1 MPNAKA
7 KIESLFET
15 TGRHLYRNRIKVLLL
30 VFVIIGLF
38 VYWLPSITI
47 DTSSES
53 LLHKDDPSI
62 LEYNRFR
69 DQFGRSELII
79 IAIQAPNIF
88 EADFFTRLKSFHQDL
103 EAEIP
108 YLREVHSLINARDT
122 RGQEDQLIV
131 EDLFEDWP
139 RKIAGL
145 DDLKHRV
152 LKNPFYLN
160 HLISEDGRVTAVV
173 IETEA
178 FVEASVSEED
188 VLDVFGEDEIEAAQA
203 SEPSHYFSGKENRE
217 VVDAVKRVVARYLAK
232 DFDLTASGGPIVV
245 DAFNRATMKDIQK
258 CIVISLVAVAF
269 FLAITFW
276 RLSGVILPMLV
287 IVSSL
292 VSTLGLMAWM
302 NVPIKITTTVIPAF
316 LLAVG
321 VCDSVHV
328 LAIFYRRFEHGSSKE
343 NAIAYAMGHSGLAI
357 VMTSLTTVGAVLSF
371 TLADLAAIA
380 EIGYF
385 AAAGVVLA
393 LVYTILMLPP
403 LLALTPLRPSKAITR
418 KSAVMDEILRG
429 VARFSAAHRFKI
441 VIVSLVIFTIF
452 FPAIFTLK
460 FSHNVVRYFPDSMP
474 YQHDLNYI
482 DQHLKGTITLELVL
496 DTGRENGLH
505 DPRLLNQ
512 IEMFCRQ
519 TEQIQR
525 QDISVGKVYSI
536 TDILKEIH
544 QALNENSVAF
554 YRIPRDRELIA
565 QEFLLFENSG
575 ADDLERIVDSQFSKT
590 RITIKT
596 PWVDAVVSKE
606 FSEEVYRKLQILFQG
621 TATIQCTGLMSLM
634 VRAIVA
640 AIYSMA
646 KSYVIA
652 FVVITLLMILLI
664 GDWKIGLL
672 SMIPNLLPIIITMGC
687 MGLAKIPLD
696 INSLMIGSIALGIV
710 VDDTVHFMYNFQRYY
725 LKTADPYL
733 AIEKTLLGTGRA
745 LLITSLVL
753 CTGFFIL
760 LSASL
765 NNFVIFGFFTGV
777 TILIALLADFILV
790 PALMLLIKHKRQAL
804 TGSAQKPKI
813 LR

>member
-1 MPNAKA
+1 MANAKA
-7 KIESLFET
+7 KIESLFEA

-30 VFVIIGLF
+30 VFLIIGLF

-69 DQFGRSELII
+69 EQFGRSEMII
-79 IAIQAPNIF
+79 IAVQAPNVF
-88 EADFFTRLKSFHQDL
+88 EADFLTKLKSFHHDL
-103 EAEIP
+103 EEEIP
-108 YLREVHSLINARDT
+108 YLREVHSLINARNT
-122 RGQEDQLIV
+122 RGEEDQLIV
-131 EDLFEDWP
+131 EDLFENWSE
-139 RKIAGL
+139 KITGL
-145 DDLKHRV
+145 DELKHRV
-152 LKNPFYLN
+152 LNNPFYLN
-160 HLISEDGRVTAVV
+160 HLISEDGHITALV

-178 FVEASVSEED
+178 LVAAPVSEED
-188 VLDVFGEDEIEAAQA
+188 ILEDFTENEIDAPPT
-203 SEPSHYFSGKENRE
+203 SVTSHYFSEKENRE
-217 VVDAVKRVVARYLAK
+217 VVDAVKRVVRRYHAK
-232 DFDLTASGGPIVV
+232 NFVLTASGGPIVV

-258 CIVISLVAVAF
+258 CIVMSLVAVAF
-269 FLAITFW
+269 FLAMLFW

-302 NVPIKITTTVIPAF
+302 SVPIKITTTVIPAF

-321 VCDSVHV
+321 VCDAVHV
-328 LAIFYRRFEHGSSKE
+328 LAIFYRRFERGSSKE
-343 NAIAYAMGHSGLAI
+343 DAIAYALGHSGLAI

-371 TLADLAAIA
+371 ALADLAAIA

-385 AAAGVVLA
+385 AAAGVILA
-393 LVYTILMLPP
+393 LVYTILMLPA
-403 LLALTPLRPSKAITR
+403 LLALTPLRPSKAIGR
-418 KSAVMDEILRG
+418 RSAVVDDILQG

-441 VIVSLVIFTIF
+441 VVVSLVIFVIF
-452 FPAIFTLK
+452 FPALFTLK

-474 YQHDLNYI
+474 YRHELNYI
-482 DQHLKGTITLELVL
+482 DQHLKGSIPLELVL
-496 DTGRENGLH
+496 DTGRENGVY
-505 DPRLLNQ
+505 DPWLLNR
-512 IEMFCRQ
+512 IEVFCRQ

-544 QALNENSVAF
+544 QALNENRVAF
-554 YRIPRDRELIA
+554 YRIPHDRQLIA

-596 PWVDAVVSKE
+596 PWVDAVVCKK
-606 FSEEVYRKLQILFQG
+606 FIEEINQKLQTLFQG
-621 TATIQCTGLMSLM
+621 NATIQSTGLMSLL
-634 VRAIVA
+634 VKAIVA

-646 KSYVIA
+646 KSYAIA

-672 SMIPNLLPIIITMGC
+672 SMAPNLLPIIITMGC
-687 MGLAKIPLD
+687 MGFAKIPLD

-725 LKTADPYL
+725 HKTADPYF

-765 NNFVIFGFFTGV
+765 KNFVIFGFFTGV

-790 PALMLLIKHKRQAL
+790 PALMLLIKRKRQAITGL
-804 TGSAQKPKI
+804 TQNSKI

>member
-1 MPNAKA
+1 MANAKA
-7 KIESLFET
+7 KIEALFET
-15 TGRHLYRNRIKVLLL
+15 TGRHLYRNRIKVLLPVIL
-30 VFVIIGLF
+30 IIGLF
-38 VYWLPSITI
+38 IYRLPSITI

-53 LLHKDDPSI
+53 LLHKDEPSI

-69 DQFGRSELII
+69 EQFGRSELII
-79 IAIQAPNIF
+79 IAVQAPHVF
-88 EADFFTRLKSFHQDL
+88 EADFLGRLKSFHRDL
-103 EAEIP
+103 EEEIP
-108 YLREVHSLINARDT
+108 YLRKIHSLINARDT
-122 RGQEDQLIV
+122 RGEADQLIV

-139 RKIAGL
+139 EKIAGL
-145 DDLKHRV
+145 DDLKNRV
-152 LKNPFYLN
+152 LNNPFYAN
-160 HLISEDGRVTAVV
+160 HLISEDGRIAAVL

-178 FVEASVSEED
+178 LVAASVSEED
-188 VLDVFGEDEIEAAQA
+188 ILADFAEDEMEAPPTSAT
-203 SEPSHYFSGKENRE
+203 SHYFSEKENRK
-217 VVDAVKRVVARYLAK
+217 VVDAVKRIVKRYHAK
-232 DFDLTASGGPIVV
+232 DFALTASGGPIVV

-258 CIVISLVAVAF
+258 CIVMSLVAVAF

-276 RLSGVILPMLV
+276 RLSGVFLPMLV

-292 VSTLGLMAWM
+292 VSILGLMAWL

-316 LLAVG
+316 LLA
-321 VCDSVHV
+321 
-328 LAIFYRRFEHGSSKE
+328 
-343 NAIAYAMGHSGLAI
+343 
-357 VMTSLTTVGAVLSF
+357 
-371 TLADLAAIA
+371 
-380 EIGYF
+380 
-385 AAAGVVLA
+385 
-393 LVYTILMLPP
+393 
-403 LLALTPLRPSKAITR
+403 LTPLRPSRAIAR
-418 KSAVMDEILRG
+418 KSAVMDDILRA
-429 VARFSAAHRFKI
+429 VARFSAAHPIKI
-441 VIVSLVIFTIF
+441 MVVSMIILAVF

-460 FSHNVVRYFPDSMP
+460 FSHNVVRYFPDSLP
-474 YQHDLNYI
+474 YRHELNYI

-496 DTGRENGLH
+496 DTGRENGVH
-505 DPRLLNQ
+505 DPWILNR
-512 IEMFCRQ
+512 IEMFCRK

-544 QALNENSVAF
+544 QALNENKVAF
-554 YRIPRDRELIA
+554 YRIPNTRELIA

-590 RITIKT
+590 RITIKR
-596 PWVDAVVSKE
+596 PWVDAVVCKE
-606 FSEEVYRKLQILFQG
+606 FVEEINRKMQTVFQG
-621 TATIQCTGLMSLM
+621 NATIQSTGMMSLL

-640 AIYSMA
+640 AIYSTA

-672 SMIPNLLPIIITMGC
+672 SMVPNLLPIIITMGC

-725 LKTADPYL
+725 HKTADPYV

-777 TILIALLADFILV
+777 TILIALLADFVLV
-790 PALMLLIKHKRQAL
+790 PALMLLIERKRQAL
-804 TGSAQKPKI
+804 TG
-813 LR
+813 LV

>member
-1 MPNAKA
+1 MPDAKA

-15 TGRHLYRNRIKVLLL
+15 TGRRLYRNRIKVLLL

-38 VYWLPSITI
+38 IYRLPSITI

-69 DQFGRSELII
+69 EQFGRSEMII
-79 IAIQAPNIF
+79 IAVQAPNVF
-88 EADFFTRLKSFHQDL
+88 EADFLSRLKSFHHDL
-103 EAEIP
+103 EEEIP

-122 RGQEDQLIV
+122 RGEEDQLIV
-131 EDLFEDWP
+131 EDLFEDWSE
-139 RKIAGL
+139 KIAGL

-152 LKNPFYLN
+152 LNNPFYLN
-160 HLISEDGRVTAVV
+160 HLISEDGRISAVV

-178 FVEASVSEED
+178 LVAAPVSEED
-188 VLDVFGEDEIEAAQA
+188 ILDDFAEDEIEA
-203 SEPSHYFSGKENRE
+203 PSTSFTPHYFSEKENRE
-217 VVDAVKRVVARYLAK
+217 VVDAVKRVVKRYHAK
-232 DFDLTASGGPIVV
+232 DFALTASGGPIVV

-258 CIVISLVAVAF
+258 CIVMSLVAVAF
-269 FLAITFW
+269 FLAIIFW

-321 VCDSVHV
+321 VCDAVHV
-328 LAIFYRRFEHGSSKE
+328 LAIFYRRFEHGSTKE
-343 NAIAYAMGHSGLAI
+343 DAIAHALGHSGLAI

-371 TLADLAAIA
+371 VLADLAAIA

-385 AAAGVVLA
+385 AAAGVMLA
-393 LVYTILMLPP
+393 LVYTILMFPA
-403 LLALTPLRPSKAITR
+403 LLALTPLRPSTAIAR
-418 KSAVMDEILRG
+418 RSAVMDDILRG
-429 VARFSAAHRFKI
+429 VARFSAAHPITI
-441 VIVSLVIFTIF
+441 VVVSLVIFAIF

-474 YQHDLNYI
+474 YRHELNYI

-496 DTGRENGLH
+496 DTGRENGVH
-505 DPRLLNQ
+505 DPWILNR

-554 YRIPRDRELIA
+554 YRIPRDRQLIA

-596 PWVDAVVSKE
+596 PWVDAVVCKE
-606 FSEEVYRKLQILFQG
+606 FSEEINRKLQTLFQEN
-621 TATIQCTGLMSLM
+621 AAVQSTGLMSLL

-652 FVVITLLMILLI
+652 FAVITLLMILLI

-672 SMIPNLLPIIITMGC
+672 SMVPNLLPIIIAMGC

-725 LKTADPYL
+725 HKSADPYA

-790 PALMLLIKHKRQAL
+790 PALMLLIKRKRQTL
-804 TGSAQKPKI
+804 TGLAQNSKI

>member
-30 VFVIIGLF
+30 VFLIIGLF
-38 VYWLPSITI
+38 IYWLPSITI

-62 LEYNRFR
+62 LEYNHFR
-69 DQFGRSELII
+69 DQFGRSEMII
-79 IAIQAPNIF
+79 IAVQAPNVF
-88 EADFFTRLKSFHQDL
+88 EADFFAKLKSFHHDL
-103 EAEIP
+103 EEEIP

-122 RGQEDQLIV
+122 RGEEDQLIV
-131 EDLFEDWP
+131 EDLFEDWSE
-139 RKIAGL
+139 KIAGL
-145 DDLKHRV
+145 DHLKHRV
-152 LKNPFYLN
+152 LNNPFYAN
-160 HLISEDGRVTAVV
+160 HLISEDGRITAVV

-178 FVEASVSEED
+178 LVAAPVSEED
-188 VLDVFGEDEIEAAQA
+188 ILDDFAEDEMDGPPT
-203 SEPSHYFSGKENRE
+203 SVRSHYFSEKENRE
-217 VVDAVKRVVARYLAK
+217 VVDVVKRVVKRYQSK
-232 DFDLTASGGPIVV
+232 DFALTASGGPIVV

-258 CIVISLVAVAF
+258 CIVMSLVAVAF

-276 RLSGVILPMLV
+276 RLSGVFLPMLV

-328 LAIFYRRFEHGSSKE
+328 LAIFYRRFENGSSKE
-343 NAIAYAMGHSGLAI
+343 DAIAYALGHSGLAI
-357 VMTSLTTVGAVLSF
+357 VMTSVTTVGAVLSF
-371 TLADLAAIA
+371 ALADLAAIA

-385 AAAGVVLA
+385 AAAGVMLA
-393 LVYTILMLPP
+393 LVYTILMLPA
-403 LLALTPLRPSKAITR
+403 LLAFTPLRPSRVMAR
-418 KSAVMDEILRG
+418 RSAVMDDILRG
-429 VARFSAAHRFKI
+429 VARFSTAHPAKI
-441 VIVSLVIFTIF
+441 VVVSLIIFAVF
-452 FPAIFTLK
+452 LPAIFLLK

-474 YQHDLNYI
+474 YRHELNYI

-496 DTGRENGLH
+496 DTNRENGVH
-505 DPRLLNQ
+505 DPWILNR

-519 TEQIQR
+519 AEQIQR
-525 QDISVGKVYSI
+525 PDISVGKVYSI

-544 QALNENSVAF
+544 QALNQNEVAF
-554 YRIPRDRELIA
+554 YRIPHDRQLIA

-596 PWVDAVVSKE
+596 PWVDAVVCKE
-606 FSEEVYRKLQILFQG
+606 FVEEINRKLQTVFQG
-621 TATIQCTGLMSLM
+621 NATIQSTGLMSLL

-652 FVVITLLMILLI
+652 FAVITLLMILLI

-672 SMIPNLLPIIITMGC
+672 SMVPNLLPIIITMGC

-725 LKTADPYL
+725 HKTADPCA

-777 TILIALLADFILV
+777 TILIALLADFVLV
-790 PALMLLIKHKRQAL
+790 PALMLLIKRKRQTL
-804 TGSAQKPKI
+804 TGPV
-813 LR
+813 

>member
-15 TGRHLYRNRIKVLLL
+15 TGRHLYRNRIKILFF
-30 VFVIIGLF
+30 VFLIIGLF
-38 VYWLPSITI
+38 IYWLPSITI

-62 LEYNRFR
+62 LEYNHFR
-69 DQFGRSELII
+69 DQFGRSEMII
-79 IAIQAPNIF
+79 IAVQAPNVF
-88 EADFFTRLKSFHQDL
+88 EADFFAKLKSFHHDL
-103 EAEIP
+103 EEEIP

-122 RGQEDQLIV
+122 RGEEDQLIV
-131 EDLFEDWP
+131 EDLFEDWSE
-139 RKIAGL
+139 KIAGL
-145 DDLKHRV
+145 DDLKYRV

-160 HLISEDGRVTAVV
+160 HLISEDGRVTAMV

-178 FVEASVSEED
+178 FVAVPVSEED
-188 VLDVFGEDEIEAAQA
+188 VLDDFAEDEIEAPPT
-203 SEPSHYFSGKENRE
+203 SVKSHYFSGKENRE
-217 VVDAVKRVVARYLAK
+217 VVDAVKRVVKRYHAK
-232 DFDLTASGGPIVV
+232 DFALTASGGPIVV
-245 DAFNRATMKDIQK
+245 DAFNRATMKDIQI
-258 CIVISLVAVAF
+258 CIVMSMVAVAF
-269 FLAITFW
+269 FLAIIFR

-321 VCDSVHV
+321 VCDAVHV

-343 NAIAYAMGHSGLAI
+343 DAIAYALGHSGLPI

-371 TLADLAAIA
+371 ALADLAAIA

-385 AAAGVVLA
+385 AAAGVMLA
-393 LVYTILMLPP
+393 LVYTILMLPA
-403 LLALTPLRPSKAITR
+403 LLALTPLRPSKAIAR
-418 KSAVMDEILRG
+418 RSAVMDDILRG
-429 VARFSAAHRFKI
+429 VARFSAAHPITI
-441 VIVSLVIFTIF
+441 VVVSLVIFAIF

-474 YQHDLNYI
+474 YRHELNYI

-505 DPRLLNQ
+505 DPRILNQ

-519 TEQIQR
+519 TEQIRR

-544 QALNENSVAF
+544 QALNENRFAF

-596 PWVDAVVSKE
+596 PWVDAVVSKK
-606 FSEEVYRKLQILFQG
+606 FSEETNRKMQTLFQG
-621 TATIQCTGLMSLM
+621 TATIQSTGLMSLM

-672 SMIPNLLPIIITMGC
+672 SMVPNLLPIIITMGC
-687 MGLAKIPLD
+687 MGFAKIPLD

-725 LKTADPYL
+725 HKSADPYA

-790 PALMLLIKHKRQAL
+790 PALMLLIKRKRQTLAGL
-804 TGSAQKPKI
+804 A
-813 LR
+813 

>member
-1 MPNAKA
+1 MANAKA

-15 TGRHLYRNRIKVLLL
+15 TGRRLYQNRIKVLILA
-30 VFVIIGLF
+30 FVIIGLF
-38 VYWLPSITI
+38 TYRLPSITI

-69 DQFGRSELII
+69 EQFGRSEMII
-79 IAIQAPNIF
+79 IAAQAPNVF
-88 EADFFTRLKSFHQDL
+88 EADFLSKLKSFHHDL
-103 EAEIP
+103 EEEIP

-122 RGQEDQLIV
+122 RGEEDQLIV
-131 EDLFEDWP
+131 EDLFEDWSE
-139 RKIAGL
+139 KITGL
-145 DDLKHRV
+145 DDLKRRV
-152 LKNPFYLN
+152 LNNPFYLN

-178 FVEASVSEED
+178 LLAGPVSED
-188 VLDVFGEDEIEAAQA
+188 DILDDFAEDEIETPPT
-203 SEPSHYFSGKENRE
+203 SRTSHYFSEKENRE
-217 VVDAVKRVVARYLAK
+217 VVDVVKRVVKRYQSK
-232 DFDLTASGGPIVV
+232 DFALTASGGPIVV

-258 CIVISLVAVAF
+258 CIVMSLVAVAF
-269 FLAITFW
+269 FLAILFW

-321 VCDSVHV
+321 VCDAVHV

-343 NAIAYAMGHSGLAI
+343 DAIAYALGHSGLAI

-371 TLADLAAIA
+371 ALADLAAIA

-385 AAAGVVLA
+385 AAAGVMLA
-393 LVYTILMLPP
+393 LVYTILMLPA
-403 LLALTPLRPSKAITR
+403 LLALTPLRSSVAIAR
-418 KSAVMDEILRG
+418 RSALVDDVLRG
-429 VARFSAAHRFKI
+429 VARFSKAHRFKI
-441 VIVSLVIFTIF
+441 VVISLVIFVIS
-452 FPAIFTLK
+452 FPAIFSLK

-474 YQHDLNYI
+474 YRHELKYI
-482 DQHLKGTITLELVL
+482 DQYLKGTITLELVL
-496 DTGRENGLH
+496 DTGRENGVH
-505 DPRLLNQ
+505 DPWILNR

-519 TEQIQR
+519 IEQVQR

-544 QALNENSVAF
+544 QALNENKVDF
-554 YRIPRDRELIA
+554 YRIPYDRQLIA
-565 QEFLLFENSG
+565 QEFLLFESSG

-596 PWVDAVVSKE
+596 PWVDAVVCKE
-606 FSEEVYRKLQILFQG
+606 FSEETNRKLQTIFQKK
-621 TATIQCTGLMSLM
+621 ATIQSTGMMSLL

-646 KSYVIA
+646 KSYAIA
-652 FVVITLLMILLI
+652 FAVITLLMILLI

-672 SMIPNLLPIIITMGC
+672 SMVPNLLPIIITMGC
-687 MGLAKIPLD
+687 MGFAKLPLD

-725 LKTADPYL
+725 HKTADPYA

-790 PALMLLIKHKRQAL
+790 PALMLLIKRKRQKL
-804 TGSAQKPKI
+804 TG
-813 LR
+813 LV